1 MSDRL
6 TRVAVIVAIAAA
18 AAVVTYGVTSGSGG
32 PDPGAMV
39 PAGVVSEGRAWLEI
53 PIPEAQFRELGG
65 GTVRLEDYSGQI
77 VLLNFWGT
85 WCPPCLVEIP
95 HLIQV
100 QKSIGELG
108 ATVIGPAIGSGSAED
123 VADFGRQRGIN
134 YPLWLSDEATSV
146 GRFGAP
152 GYPFSVL
159 IDRNGVIRARYA
171 GPRTSATFL
180 RDIRALAEMQPP
192 GE

>member
-18 AAVVTYGVTSGSGG
+18 AAVVTYGITAGSGG
-32 PDPGAMV
+32 PDSGATV
-39 PAGVVSEGRAWLEI
+39 PAGMAGEAVDWLEI
-53 PIPEAQFRELGG
+53 PLPAAEFRELGG
-65 GTVRLEDYSGQI
+65 ETVRLEDYSGRI

-95 HLIQV
+95 HLVEV
-100 QKSIGELG
+100 QTSIEKLG
-108 ATVIGPAIGSGSAED
+108 ATVIGPAIGSGSGED
-123 VADFGRQRGIN
+123 VARFGRQHGIN

-152 GYPFSVL
+152 GYPFSLL

-180 RDIRALAEMQPP
+180 RDIRALAEMQPLP
-192 GE
+192 E